1 MNNLTIID
9 IIKFSITEGFYN
21 FLIILNRLN
30 FKKYRKHKKLY
41 KELCDIIDEVSL
53 YTYLIDKGPIK
64 ITKYNY
70 LTNKEIMFYYN
81 KFNFI
86 RLNLIY
92 NGKLEMVP
100 GHT

>member
-1 MNNLTIID
+1 M
-9 IIKFSITEGFYN
+9 
-21 FLIILNRLN
+21 
-30 FKKYRKHKKLY
+30 
-41 KELCDIIDEVSL
+41 CDIIDEVSL

-100 GHT
+100 GHIGMFKKIDINEVRKTIYKTIDRT